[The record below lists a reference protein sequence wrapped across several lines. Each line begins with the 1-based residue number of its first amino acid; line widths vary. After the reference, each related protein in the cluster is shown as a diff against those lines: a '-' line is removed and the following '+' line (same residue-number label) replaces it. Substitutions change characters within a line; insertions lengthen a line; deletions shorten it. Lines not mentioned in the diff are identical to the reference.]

1 MISPAVS
8 MIFLSLIS
16 SISSASASCFKK
28 LQSFRSDDTNVRKEA
43 REKSMR
49 RERKEEGERR
59 KEKGEKINENKYKV
73 IRRSEES
80 KKE

>member
-1 MISPAVS
+1 

-28 LQSFRSDDTNVRKEA
+28 LQSFRSDDTNVRKKA

-49 RERKEEGERR
+49 REEGERR
-59 KEKGEKINENKYKV
+59 KEKGEKINENKYKI